1 VPLCRSIIGRMSD
14 TEMMDDAADLT
25 VPNLSNP
32 EVVDKFKAAAEI
44 ANRALAVVVQAA
56 VPGAVVVDLCV
67 LGDNTI
73 TQLAEGAY
81 AKMKIEKGIAFPT
94 CVSPNH
100 ICGHYSPL
108 ASDRSMVLKEGDL
121 VKIDL
126 GAHVDGLIATAAH
139 SFVCTVNPQQ
149 QFTGPIADV
158 ICAAHF
164 AGECALRMCRPGKTS
179 EEISQ
184 VIQDVAAVFGCN
196 ALEGVSSRRM
206 LRSDLLGDK
215 AIVNKPAKDQK
226 VEHIVIEENE
236 VYSIDIIMST
246 GTGESKDSEE
256 KATVYRRTS
265 DQVLLKMKA
274 SRALLGEATRKFG
287 DHAFTLRAFDDENK
301 ALLGLKECVANN
313 LLDPFPVFYEKEGV
327 LTAQFKFTV
336 LILKGSIQRITA
348 HPLPFVS
355 SEHSITEPRLL
366 SILQMGTKRK
376 NANKKK
382 KRNKKAAA
390 PAPDKMEVDQ

>member
-1 VPLCRSIIGRMSD
+1 MSD
-14 TEMMDDAADLT
+14 TEMMDDASDMT

-56 VPGAVVVDLCV
+56 VPGTVVVDLCA
-67 LGDNTI
+67 LGDTTI
-73 TQLAEGAY
+73 TQLSEGVY

-94 CVSPNH
+94 CISPNH

-108 ASDRSMVLKEGDL
+108 ASDRSLVLKEGDL
-121 VKIDL
+121 VKVDL

-139 SFVCTVNPQQ
+139 SFVCTANPQQ

-206 LRSDLLGDK
+206 LRNDLLGDK
-215 AIVNKPAKDQK
+215 AIVNKPSKDQK

-246 GTGESKDSEE
+246 GSGESKDSEE

-265 DQVLLKMKA
+265 EQVLLKMKA

-313 LLDPFPVFYEKEGV
+313 LLDPFPVFFEKEGV

-355 SEHSITEPRLL
+355 SEHSITEPRLRA
-366 SILQMGTKRK
+366 ILQMGTKRK

-382 KRNKKAAA
+382 RRNKKAAA
-390 PAPDKMEVDQ
+390 PATDKMDVDQ

>member
-1 VPLCRSIIGRMSD
+1 MSD
-14 TEMMDDAADLT
+14 TEMMDDAADMT

-32 EVVDKFKAAAEI
+32 EVVDKFKAAADV

-56 VPGAVVVDLCV
+56 VPGAVVVDLCA
-67 LGDNTI
+67 LGDSTI
-73 TQLAEGAY
+73 TTMAEGVY
-81 AKMKIEKGIAFPT
+81 AKMKVERGIAFPT
-94 CVSPNH
+94 CISPNN

-108 ASDRSMVLKEGDL
+108 ASDRSAVLKEGDL
-121 VKIDL
+121 VKVDL

-139 SFVCTVNPQQ
+139 SFVCTANPQQ

-206 LRSDLLGDK
+206 LRNDLLGDK
-215 AIVNKPAKDQK
+215 AIVNKPSKDQK
-226 VEHIVIEENE
+226 VDHIVIEENE

-256 KATVYRRTS
+256 RANVYRRTS
-265 DQVLLKMKA
+265 EQVLLKMKA

-287 DHAFTLRAFDDENK
+287 DHAFSLRAFDDENK
-301 ALLGLKECVANN
+301 ALLGLKECVANR
-313 LLDPFPVFYEKEGV
+313 LLDPFPVFYEREGV

-382 KRNKKAAA
+382 RRNKKAPAA
-390 PAPDKMEVDQ
+390 ADKMEVDQ